1 LKTKALLASL
11 LLFAWNSN
19 SVERISFPVTDE
31 RPNILFLIADDWS
44 FPHAG
49 ILGDALARTPT
60 FDYLA
65 ANGALFTHAFCA
77 SPSCS
82 PSRASILTGKY
93 PHQLGA
99 AANLWS
105 VLPESHPN
113 WMSILEQAG
122 YHTGKGGKGWGPGN
136 FEAGGYDHN
145 PAGQNFDTFH
155 DFLDKRK
162 PLQPFAYW
170 FGSSDPHRPYEANSG
185 VKSGMD
191 PGAVNVPG
199 FLPDA
204 PCVRND
210 LLDYYYEVE
219 RFDRECG
226 ALLRQLAENGMLDN
240 TLIVM
245 TSDNGMPFPRA
256 KANLYDYGT
265 RMPLAV
271 FWKGKVAAGLEI
283 DSFINFIDFAPTFL
297 DAAGLGIPPAF
308 SGKSLMGLLLGTAPE
323 AGEEVVF
330 LERERHANV
339 RKGDL
344 GYPMRAVRTKKYLY
358 IRNFEEDRWPAG
370 DPKTHQSV
378 GQFGDIDNSVTKY
391 LMMNDS
397 LSPLYKLAFAQRPAE
412 ELYDLSNDPYTMM
425 NLASDPGYGTILK
438 DFRNT
443 LLHWMRDSQDRRYN
457 DPGTPFW
464 DEAWYTPDYQFY
476 DFNLEAELSA
486 YEMIRRDAVNSFS
499 AYPCL
504 P

>member
-162 PLQPFAYW
+162 PLQPFAFW

-199 FLPDA
+199 FLPD
-204 PCVRND
+204 
-210 LLDYYYEVE
+210 
-219 RFDRECG
+219 
-226 ALLRQLAENGMLDN
+226 
-240 TLIVM
+240 
-245 TSDNGMPFPRA
+245 RA
-256 KANLYDYGT
+256 KVEG
-265 RMPLAV
+265 V
-271 FWKGKVAAGLEI
+271 EAGLVGRVL
-283 DSFINFIDFAPTFL
+283 SQMVKAGNR
-297 DAAGLGIPPAF
+297 AGLMAAHATRLIQPTEQCRWRANAARLSEVQRREVF
-308 SGKSLMGLLLGTAPE
+308 GLEQSA
-323 AGEEVVF
+323 
-330 LERERHANV
+330 
-339 RKGDL
+339 KGSI
-344 GYPMRAVRTKKYLY
+344 G
-358 IRNFEEDRWPAG
+358 
-370 DPKTHQSV
+370 
-378 GQFGDIDNSVTKY
+378 
-391 LMMNDS
+391 
-397 LSPLYKLAFAQRPAE
+397 
-412 ELYDLSNDPYTMM
+412 
-425 NLASDPGYGTILK
+425 ASRQAT
-438 DFRNT
+438 R
-443 LLHWMRDSQDRRYN
+443 
-457 DPGTPFW
+457 
-464 DEAWYTPDYQFY
+464 
-476 DFNLEAELSA
+476 
-486 YEMIRRDAVNSFS
+486 
-499 AYPCL
+499 
-504 P
+504 